1 MPIVD
6 KNGENTKSQDHFL
19 ALMLMQPKL
28 RDFIVPITE
37 GMLLTLPAQQ
47 LLQFLDENPDFV
59 GDANNSLALESVSDY
74 VKILSL
80 QYEELYQDLDLLELR
95 YEASRLQTYLIE
107 QYVKTQKKQLST
119 QLKSA
124 GIADT
129 DVLLA
134 RAKQL
139 DVLLKQVKES

>member
-1 MPIVD
+1 
-6 KNGENTKSQDHFL
+6 
-19 ALMLMQPKL
+19 
-28 RDFIVPITE
+28 
-37 GMLLTLPAQQ
+37 MLLTLPAQQ
-47 LLQFLDENPDFV
+47 LLQFLHENPDFV
-59 GDANNSLALESVSDY
+59 GDTNNSLALESVSDY

-107 QYVKTQKKQLST
+107 QYVKTQKKQLSM
-119 QLKSA
+119 QLKTA
-124 GIADT
+124 GLADT